1 MSNVKA
7 SVILTSYNKPKYLKR
22 AIESCLAQDYPNLEI
37 IIADDN
43 SPNPDVW
50 NVINSYSDKRIIS
63 FNSLLFICYII
74 IIKLSG
80 LYYLFCYLFVL

>member
-1 MSNVKA
+1 MSTVKA

-22 AIESCLAQDYPNLEI
+22 AIESCLVQDYPNLEI

-50 NVINSYSDKRIIS
+50 NVINSPR
-63 FNSLLFICYII
+63 LLFMLNICITITFY
-74 IIKLSG
+74 
-80 LYYLFCYLFVL
+80 V